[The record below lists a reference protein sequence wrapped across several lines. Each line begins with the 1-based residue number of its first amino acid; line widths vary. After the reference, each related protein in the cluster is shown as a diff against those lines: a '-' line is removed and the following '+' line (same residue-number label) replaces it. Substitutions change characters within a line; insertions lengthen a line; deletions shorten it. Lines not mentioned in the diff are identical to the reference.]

1 MIIIYLSNRYI
12 RVLSGDAAGER
23 ISVHKVYHAVDT
35 AGCILNGTVTDEEGF
50 LEIIKGIWESNN
62 LPRTGIGLVIDSSQ
76 FISRVVDVPLQKP
89 AQTLEYLSRE
99 FADADRISD
108 PLYGYFPMPGSAGH
122 KAKMQ
127 TVYAAVVQR
136 EFIQAYL
143 NLFGKLGI
151 TVSSVEN
158 GVGTMIRL
166 LASLPQMKEATG
178 IVQFVDDMILV
189 NILLVNGKYEYSN
202 RTRLF
207 SDPGTPGFTEEAA
220 RAVGSIRQFASAQHI
235 TEGLESV
242 YIAGFS
248 REDAER
254 YKTGSG
260 QGGNLRIVELDGGTV
275 MKETA
280 AGGRFSDYALA
291 AGGLVKTD
299 ARTNLMSQM
308 SKGRGKQNSL
318 SKSAKKWLLP
328 VILGGVLA
336 AAAAAAGIHTF
347 FLSLKLAEVQEYNES
362 AEVLEACER
371 YDRLT
376 HAIQSAGGLKQN
388 LQELRAGILEYPLVD
403 STVNNVLSSCA
414 AGLVTAEVS
423 SYDASTGVITFN
435 TSAANVDQIH
445 QFATLLSQ
453 QQIFAAVDYSG
464 YSQDSE
470 GTWRVKV
477 NAYWRR
483 DRGNDSYDI

>member
-1 MIIIYLSNRYI
+1 MCI
-12 RVLSGDAAGER
+12 R
-23 ISVHKVYHAVDT
+23 
-35 AGCILNGTVTDEEGF
+35 
-50 LEIIKGIWESNN
+50 
-62 LPRTGIGLVIDSSQ
+62 
-76 FISRVVDVPLQKP
+76 
-89 AQTLEYLSRE
+89 
-99 FADADRISD
+99 DR
-108 PLYGYFPMPGSAGH
+108 
-122 KAKMQ
+122 
-127 TVYAAVVQR
+127 
-136 EFIQAYL
+136 
-143 NLFGKLGI
+143 
-151 TVSSVEN
+151 
-158 GVGTMIRL
+158 
-166 LASLPQMKEATG
+166 
-178 IVQFVDDMILV
+178 
-189 NILLVNGKYEYSN
+189 
-202 RTRLF
+202 
-207 SDPGTPGFTEEAA
+207 
-220 RAVGSIRQFASAQHI
+220 
-235 TEGLESV
+235 
-242 YIAGFS
+242 
-248 REDAER
+248 
-254 YKTGSG
+254 
-260 QGGNLRIVELDGGTV
+260 
-275 MKETA
+275 
-280 AGGRFSDYALA
+280 A

-371 YDRLT
+371 YDSLT

-477 NAYWRR
+477 NCILAPRQ
-483 DRGNDSYDI
+483 GE

>member
-1 MIIIYLSNRYI
+1 MRTESQTRFMVISPCRDQQGI
-12 RVLSGDAAGER
+12 RR
-23 ISVHKVYHAVDT
+23 R
-35 AGCILNGTVTDEEGF
+35 C
-50 LEIIKGIWESNN
+50 
-62 LPRTGIGLVIDSSQ
+62 
-76 FISRVVDVPLQKP
+76 
-89 AQTLEYLSRE
+89 
-99 FADADRISD
+99 
-108 PLYGYFPMPGSAGH
+108 
-122 KAKMQ
+122 Q

-275 MKETA
+275 MKETE

-291 AGGLVKTD
+291 A
-299 ARTNLMSQM
+299 
-308 SKGRGKQNSL
+308 
-318 SKSAKKWLLP
+318 
-328 VILGGVLA
+328 
-336 AAAAAAGIHTF
+336 
-347 FLSLKLAEVQEYNES
+347 
-362 AEVLEACER
+362 
-371 YDRLT
+371 
-376 HAIQSAGGLKQN
+376 
-388 LQELRAGILEYPLVD
+388 
-403 STVNNVLSSCA
+403 
-414 AGLVTAEVS
+414 
-423 SYDASTGVITFN
+423 
-435 TSAANVDQIH
+435 
-445 QFATLLSQ
+445 
-453 QQIFAAVDYSG
+453 AV
-464 YSQDSE
+464 
-470 GTWRVKV
+470 W
-477 NAYWRR
+477 
-483 DRGNDSYDI
+483 